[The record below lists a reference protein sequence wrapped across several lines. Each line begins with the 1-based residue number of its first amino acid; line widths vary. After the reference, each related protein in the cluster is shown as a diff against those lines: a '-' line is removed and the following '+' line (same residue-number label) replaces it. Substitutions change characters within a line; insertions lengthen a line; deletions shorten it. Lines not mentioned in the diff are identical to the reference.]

1 MPDVKDR
8 LKDLEAWKIKKAIA
22 ESAAEQAE
30 AERKFNCEQEILGL
44 WDRAKA
50 MLDLY
55 NAGLD
60 AGLPYPDNPHCMQKV
75 RTLEVNI
82 SNNFMGFAK
91 YGHSRWNKESHA
103 DSIAVRNTPDWY
115 YIDFHDGKLDFRGSR
130 AWMKLYQFVEEFN
143 EFEKFFYDTWDRIMT
158 KYD

>member
-1 MPDVKDR
+1 MDTNDR
-8 LKDLEAWKIKKAIA
+8 LKQLEAWKIKKSIA
-22 ESAAEQAE
+22 ESAAKQIEEENQS
-30 AERKFNCEQEILGL
+30 NCKKEILGL

-60 AGLPYPDNPHCMQKV
+60 AGLPYPTNCNNFSKI
-75 RTLEVNI
+75 RTLEVNAA
-82 SNNFMGFAK
+82 NNFMGFAK

-103 DSIAVRNTPDWY
+103 DSIAIHNTPDWY
-115 YIDFHDGKLDFRGSR
+115 YIDLHDGQLDFKGSR
-130 AWMKLYQFVEEFN
+130 VWSKLYHFVEEFD
-143 EFEKFFYDTWDRIMT
+143 EFEKFFYETWDRLVS